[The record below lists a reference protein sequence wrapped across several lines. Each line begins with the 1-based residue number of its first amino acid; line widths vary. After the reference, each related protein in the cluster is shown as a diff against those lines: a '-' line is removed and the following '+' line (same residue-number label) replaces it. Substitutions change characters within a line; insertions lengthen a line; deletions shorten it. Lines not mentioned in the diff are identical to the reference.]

1 MNALLNDEHVLNM
14 IAAIPKE
21 KIVSLYVV
29 IEQGVNVENLSNNT
43 WDNEVSL
50 EQEVHVAQSLN
61 WDDVFIDWNNGT
73 LDQ

>member
-61 WDDVFIDWNNGT
+61 WDDVFID
-73 LDQ
+73 